1 MDNGSI
7 SLIDIPDGKPLRAF
21 LPIKNSQ
28 DRFRLAC
35 TFTFQEGKRFYLNFN
50 LGILAQEDIEIDGI
64 AVISMDIGGVSTSIE
79 AVVLEAYSS
88 QRLLLEMK
96 STITHSQ
103 LRDFFRVDAVTR
115 VIGESFHTLAGDE
128 EDWQIEGKTVDISG
142 SGILATFTERPPEND
157 TVRLQITLPSTPP
170 EVIAVIATKIR
181 TQRIADNKWEIAFRF
196 DEIRPED
203 RDKIIGCC
211 LVIQRQ
217 LLRLKVEISS

>member
-35 TFTFQEGKRFYLNFN
+35 TFTFQEGKKFFLNFN
-50 LGILAQEDIEIDGI
+50 LGMLTEDDIEVNGI
-64 AVISMDIGGVSTSIE
+64 AVISIDIGGISTSIE

-115 VIGESFHTLAGDE
+115 VIGESFHTLAVNE
-128 EDWQIEGKTVDISG
+128 KEWQIEGTTIDISG
-142 SGILATFTERPPEND
+142 NGILATFSENLPKSE
-157 TVRLQITLPSTPP
+157 TIRLQITLPSVPP
-170 EVIAVIATKIR
+170 EIIFVIATKIR
-181 TQRIADNKWEIAFRF
+181 TQKIDNTHWEVAFSF
-196 DEIRPED
+196 NEISPED
-203 RDKIIGCC
+203 RDKIIRCC
-211 LVIQRQ
+211 LTIQRQ

>member
-1 MDNGSI
+1 MDNGII

-21 LPIKNSQ
+21 LPVKNSQ

-35 TFTFQEGKRFYLNFN
+35 TFTFQEGKKFYLNFN
-50 LGILAQEDIEIDGI
+50 LGLLTEDDIEINGV

-79 AVVLEAYSS
+79 AVVIEAYSS

-115 VIGESFHTLAGDE
+115 VIGENFQTLAGND
-128 EDWQIEGKTVDISG
+128 EDWQIEGKTIDISG
-142 SGILATFTERPPEND
+142 SGILATFTQCPPKSD
-157 TVRLQITLPSTPP
+157 TIRLQITLPRTPP
-170 EVIAVIATKIR
+170 ETISVIATRIR
-181 TQRIADNKWEIAFRF
+181 TQKIDDNNWEVAFRF
-196 DEIRPED
+196 DEISQED

>member
-1 MDNGSI
+1 MANGNI

-21 LPIKNSQ
+21 LPIRNSQ

-35 TFTFQEGKRFYLNFN
+35 TFSFQEGKRFFLNFN
-50 LGILAQEDIEIDGI
+50 LGLLAEEDIEVNGI
-64 AVISMDIGGVSTSIE
+64 AVISIDIGGVSTSIE
-79 AVVLEAYSS
+79 AVVVEAYSS

-115 VIGESFHTLAGDE
+115 VIGENFHTLAGDAKE
-128 EDWQIEGKTVDISG
+128 WQMEGRTIDISG
-142 SGILATFTERPPEND
+142 SGILATFSKSLPKND
-157 TVRLQITLPSTPP
+157 TVRLQITLPNTPP
-170 EVIAVIATKIR
+170 ETIFVIATKIR
-181 TQRIADNKWEIAFRF
+181 TQKIADDSWEVAFRF
-196 DEIRPED
+196 NEIDPED